1 MSVGECCIVC
11 LPSTCIYILMK
22 IEFDAFSVVYNLT
35 RCQSSRYT
43 GVLKVAAFNTC
54 IQTLATPFQ

>member
-22 IEFDAFSVVYNLT
+22 LNLMPSVWYII
-35 RCQSSRYT
+35 CP
-43 GVLKVAAFNTC
+43 GVRVAC
-54 IQTLATPFQ
+54 IQEYLR

>member
-22 IEFDAFSVVYNLT
+22 LNLMPSVWYNLT
-35 RCQSSRYT
+35 RCQSGMYT
-43 GVLKVAAFNTC
+43 D
-54 IQTLATPFQ
+54 IQEYLR